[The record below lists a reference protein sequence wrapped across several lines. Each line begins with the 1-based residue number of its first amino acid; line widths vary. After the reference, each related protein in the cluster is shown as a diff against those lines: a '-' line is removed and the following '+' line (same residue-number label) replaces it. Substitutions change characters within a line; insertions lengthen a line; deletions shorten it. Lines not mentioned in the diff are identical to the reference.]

1 MRMRAAC
8 LAGALL
14 IATCAPV
21 SAQPA
26 TIDLGSWE
34 HFGVW
39 LDAIDGHVAG
49 SHDEAVRAMAGLRA
63 RELESVFP
71 YMVFALRDAFG
82 LMDRRFAAGE
92 LFGRYG
98 TRGHAPQDLAS
109 LRERA
114 RRILRGGMDRFL
126 KRAAMLHADIG
137 VLVPGAH
144 RSAHAGVGHL
154 AQDGLGLGDEGRTWH
169 WMLGRAFLDLV
180 WDRANDG
187 DVRLWYQ
194 AVGSHLLEIHDFTE
208 AQPHVARGLELFP
221 RDAELQFQRGFLHEA
236 QAWPGIQAAVERQIA
251 SLPPA
256 QRARY
261 RPGVRSAGAEQADA
275 LAAFTKAVQLDP
287 DHHEARI
294 RLGRALIQA
303 GDAERAAA
311 ELATAL
317 ERTDHPTQTYLAQL
331 FLGRAEEQRGRIAEA
346 RAAYREAAR
355 LFPDAQSPHFA
366 LSQLEMQAGRRDAAG
381 ALFEFLGESPDGEDP
396 WWRYFR
402 ERVPGREAWLQ
413 RLREQ
418 FGREGM

>member
-1 MRMRAAC
+1 MRMRAGC
-8 LAGALL
+8 LAGVLL
-14 IATCAPV
+14 IAPCATAG
-21 SAQPA
+21 AQPA
-26 TIDLGSWE
+26 KVALGSWE
-34 HFGVW
+34 HFDIW
-39 LDAIDGHVAG
+39 LDAIDSHVAG
-49 SHDEAVRAMAGLRA
+49 AHDEAVRAMTGLGA

-71 YMVFALRDAFG
+71 YMVFTLRDAFV

-98 TRGHAPQDLAS
+98 TRGHAPQDPAS
-109 LRERA
+109 LRARA
-114 RRILRGGMDRFL
+114 RRILGVGMDRFL
-126 KRAAMLHADIG
+126 KHAAMLQADIE

-144 RSAHAGVGHL
+144 RSMDAGIGHL
-154 AQDGLGLGDEGRTWH
+154 AHDGRALGDEGRTWH

-180 WDRANDG
+180 WDRANDE

-194 AVGSHLLEIHDFTE
+194 AVGSHLLETHDFTE
-208 AQPHVARGLELFP
+208 AQPHLARGLELFP

-256 QRARY
+256 ERARY

-294 RLGRALIQA
+294 RFGRALILD
-303 GDAERAAA
+303 GHAERGAA
-311 ELATAL
+311 ELAAAL
-317 ERTDHPTQTYLAQL
+317 ERTDDPTQKYLALL
-331 FLGRAEEQRGRIAEA
+331 FLGRAEEQRARVAEA
-346 RAAYREAAR
+346 RAAYHEAAK

-366 LSQLEMQAGRRDAAG
+366 LSQLEMQAGHRDAAG
-381 ALFEFLGESPDGEDP
+381 ALFEFLAGAREGEDP

-402 ERVPGREAWLQ
+402 ERAPGREIWLR
-413 RLREQ
+413 RLRTA